1 MRYFGNLQEQY
12 AQFRFKA
19 HSDERKNNMALLVP
33 THIHRSAEI
42 LYVTK
47 GKINLQVASR
57 EAEIIMPGEAALLF
71 PYQPHQYS
79 RIDGTEYFRFN
90 FSSSLANDFFKTNSS
105 MVGNKSVFKVT
116 EELIAPTIKV
126 LYDGKNPNELRVKSF
141 IYSFLSDFTY
151 QISLCEQTANEDIF
165 SKAILFMNENKAQ
178 NITIGDVAQGVGC
191 CQKNLSKAINAISE
205 TNFSS
210 LLSTL
215 RIDDAIPLLLET
227 DMTIL
232 DIALQCGFGSE
243 RNFYR
248 HFKSNTG
255 LSPNEYRLRK
265 DFVVSVD
272 ICIF

>member
-19 HSDERKNNMALLVP
+19 HSDERKNNMALIVP

-47 GKINLQVASR
+47 GKITLQVASR
-57 EAEIIMPGEAALLF
+57 KEEVINPGEATLLF
-71 PYQPHQYS
+71 PYQAHQYS

-90 FSSSLANDFFKTNSS
+90 FSSSLAKGFFKTNSTS
-105 MVGNKSVFKVT
+105 VGKKSVFKVT
-116 EELIAPTIKV
+116 RELVDSTV
-126 LYDGKNPNELRVKSF
+126 RFLYEGGKPNEFRIKSF
-141 IYSFLSDFTY
+141 IYAFLSDFTD
-151 QISLCEQTANEDIF
+151 QVDLCEQTANDDIF
-165 SKAILFMNENKAQ
+165 SKAILYMNEHKAHE
-178 NITIGDVAQGVGC
+178 ITIEGVAKGVGC
-191 CQKNLSKAINAISE
+191 CQKTLSRAINSIAA
-205 TNFSS
+205 TNFTS
-210 LLSTL
+210 LLATL
-215 RIDDAIPLLLET
+215 RVDDAIPLLLES

-248 HFKSNTG
+248 HFKKNTG
-255 LSPNEYRLRK
+255 LSPNEYRMRK

-272 ICIF
+272 ICLF